1 MPRHAHP
8 HPKTY
13 DQGALAVTRHGLVYI
28 GGHFTSLAHTTRP
41 QVGAADAA
49 TGALDGWA
57 PGTNGSIWA
66 MAADPT
72 AVHLGGTFTR
82 TAGLTRV
89 GYARFA
95 LG

>member
-1 MPRHAHP
+1 
-8 HPKTY
+8 
-13 DQGALAVTRHGLVYI
+13 
-28 GGHFTSLAHTTRP
+28 
-41 QVGAADAA
+41 VGAADAA

-72 AVHLGGTFTR
+72 AIHLGGTFTR

-95 LG
+95 LS